1 MPLDLLSLV
10 REAAADALA
19 VVLPVECAGCDAP
32 DRAVCA
38 ECRRALEPDGILT
51 RRLPSG
57 LEVHATH
64 RYDGTVRRVLLA
76 LKEQDRTD
84 ASRVLARALLPALAA
99 AAGSEPAELVAIP
112 SSRRARRRRG
122 YDPVRLL
129 LARCGVRPSRHLRLT
144 RSGGS
149 QKSLDREARARNV
162 DAAMVAVRDLAGRR
176 IVLVDDVVT
185 TGATLAEAERALR
198 AAGAE
203 VVGAAVL
210 AATPRRALVDPMPSP
225 DRLPASAGHLLS
237 APSRR
242 S

>member
-1 MPLDLLSLV
+1 MPPDLLSLV
-10 REAAADALA
+10 REAVADAVA
-19 VVLPVECAGCDAP
+19 VVLPIECAGCGAP
-32 DRAVCA
+32 DRDVCE
-38 ECRRALEPDGILT
+38 ECRRAIEPDGILT

-57 LEVHATH
+57 LLVHAAH
-64 RYDGTVRRVLLA
+64 RYDGPVRRVLLA

-84 ASRVLARALLPALAA
+84 AARVLARALLPALAA
-99 AAGSEPAELVAIP
+99 AAGSGPAELVAIP

-129 LARCGVRPSRHLRLT
+129 LARCGARPSRLLRLR
-144 RSGGS
+144 RSGGT

-162 DAAMVAVRDLAGRR
+162 DEAMVAVGDLSGRR
-176 IVLVDDVVT
+176 VVLVDDVIT

-198 AAGAE
+198 AAGAD

-210 AATPRRALVDPMPSP
+210 AATPRRALSDDAQFSS
-225 DRLPASAGHLLS
+225 RLRAGAGHLLS